1 MMKQSLPIDGLQEDL
16 VAACGRAR
24 RLVLR
29 APTGSGKS
37 TRIPQMLLDLNLVQG
52 QIVVLQPR
60 RIAARLLA
68 ARIAQERG
76 VRLGGEVGYQIRFER
91 VESAQTRIK
100 FVTEALLLR
109 QMATDPGLKGVGA
122 VVFDEF
128 HERNLHSDVALA
140 LARRLQETHRPDLL
154 IMAMSATLDTEGV
167 AKWLGSAETL
177 AADGRAYPVQIEYT
191 HLPRHSNRPIWD
203 AAAEQVR
210 RVLSEE
216 AEGDVLVFMPGSY
229 EIARTIGAVRNL
241 PESGGVD
248 ILPLYGE
255 LPPEEQDRAVRPGPG
270 RKVIVAT
277 NVAETSLT
285 IPGVRAVVDA
295 GLARIARFDPHR
307 GIDTLLVE
315 PVSQASAEQRAGRA
329 GRTGPGRCIRLWSQ
343 TDHAARPLREVPE
356 IRRVDLS
363 ETILLLLASGWG
375 EAASFPWYEKPEEKA
390 LQRALTQLADL
401 GAVDVQ
407 GKLTHLGRRMSAFP
421 AHPRYARMLLA
432 AGELDC
438 VYEVC
443 RIAGLAQG
451 RDILFRKVDD
461 RTENARDSVEQ
472 EDGSD
477 FFPRLALLQRASE
490 MKFDADA
497 CDRFGVHGQA
507 ARQADQAARQFLRLA
522 EAQGLPVSDRVAD
535 PAAVRRCLLLGF
547 SDRLAVRLDAGTL
560 RCALVHGRAGELR
573 RESSIRNAKLL
584 VAAEVDEI
592 QARGGVTT
600 YLSLATAV
608 EEAWLQELF
617 PAEFSTVNQVRY
629 DAAQRRVVTRV
640 ERRFRDLILEAK
652 ERDDAPS
659 DAASR
664 LLAEEVAAG
673 RLELEKW
680 DVPVDAWIRRVNFLA
695 KHCPELGIPPF
706 DEVARRMV
714 IEEVCAGAVA
724 YRDIRDRPVFGV
736 VRGWLTH
743 EQAMALESYCPEK
756 IVLPRKKHPARIE
769 YTEDGLAEVEATVQE
784 LYDFPGSKLRVC
796 LGKVPLVVCIQSPA
810 RRTQQ
815 RTTDLDAF
823 WKGSYEGV
831 KKELRGRYPR
841 HEWR

>member
-1 MMKQSLPIDGLQEDL
+1 MKQPLPIDALQDGL
-16 VAACGRAR
+16 VAACGRVR

-37 TRIPQMLLDLNLVQG
+37 TRIPQMLLDLNLVEG

-109 QMATDPGLKGVGA
+109 QMASDPELKGVGA

-154 IMAMSATLDTEGV
+154 IMAMSATLDTEAV

-191 HLPRHSNRPIWD
+191 HLPRNSTRPIWD

-210 RVLSEE
+210 RVLQEE
-216 AEGDVLVFMPGSY
+216 AEGDILVFMPGSY
-229 EIARTIGAVRNL
+229 EIMRTIGAVRNL

-255 LPPEEQDRAVRPGPG
+255 LPPEEQDRAVKPSPG

-343 TDHAARPLREVPE
+343 TDHEARPLREVPE
-356 IRRVDLS
+356 IKRVDLS
-363 ETILLLLASGWG
+363 ETILLLLSSGWG
-375 EAASFPWYEKPEEKA
+375 EAATFPWYEKPDDKA
-390 LQRALTQLADL
+390 LQRALTVLADL
-401 GAVDVQ
+401 GAVDAQ
-407 GKLTHLGRRMSAFP
+407 GKLTNLGRRMSVFP

-432 AGELDC
+432 AGDLDC

-477 FFPRLALLQRASE
+477 FFPRLALLQRAVE

-522 EAQGLPVSDRVAD
+522 EGQGLPVSDRVAD

-560 RCALVHGRAGELR
+560 RCALVHGRTGELR

-629 DAAQRRVVTRV
+629 DASQRRVVTRV
-640 ERRFRDLILEAK
+640 ERRFRDLVLEAK

-680 DVPVDAWIRRVNFLA
+680 DAPVDAWIRRVNFLA

-706 DEVARRMV
+706 DEAARRMV

-769 YTEDGLAEVEATVQE
+769 YTEDGQAEVEATVQE

-796 LGKVPLVVCIQSPA
+796 LGKVPMVVCIQSPA

-831 KKELRGRYPR
+831 KKELRGRYPK

>member
-1 MMKQSLPIDGLQEDL
+1 MKQPLPIDALQDGL
-16 VAACGRAR
+16 VAACGRVR

-76 VRLGGEVGYQIRFER
+76 VKLGGEVGYQIRFER

-109 QMATDPGLKGVGA
+109 QMASDPELKGVGA

-191 HLPRHSNRPIWD
+191 HQPRNSTRPIWD

-210 RVLSEE
+210 RVLREE
-216 AEGDVLVFMPGSY
+216 SEGDILVFMPGSY
-229 EIARTIGAVRNL
+229 EIMRTIGAVRNL

-255 LPPEEQDRAVRPGPG
+255 LPPEEQDRAVKPSPG

-343 TDHAARPLREVPE
+343 TDHEARPLREVPE
-356 IRRVDLS
+356 IKRVDLS
-363 ETILLLLASGWG
+363 ETILLLLSSGWG
-375 EAASFPWYEKPEEKA
+375 EAASFPWYEKPDDKA
-390 LQRALTQLADL
+390 LLRALTVLADL
-401 GAVDVQ
+401 GAVDAQ
-407 GKLTHLGRRMSAFP
+407 GKLTSLGRRMSVFP

-477 FFPRLALLQRASE
+477 FFPRLALLQRAVE

-522 EAQGLPVSDRVAD
+522 EGQGLPVSDRMAD

-560 RCALVHGRAGELR
+560 RCALVHGRTGELR

-600 YLSLATAV
+600 YLSLATAI

-629 DAAQRRVVTRV
+629 DASQRRVVTRV
-640 ERRFRDLILEAK
+640 ERRFRDLVLEAK

-680 DVPVDAWIRRVNFLA
+680 DTPVDAWIRRVNFLA

-706 DEVARRMV
+706 DEAARRMV

-756 IVLPRKKHPARIE
+756 IILPRKKHPARIE
-769 YTEDGLAEVEATVQE
+769 YTEDGQAEVEATVQE

-796 LGKVPLVVCIQSPA
+796 LGKVPMVVCIQSPA

-831 KKELRGRYPR
+831 KKELRGRYPK

>member
-1 MMKQSLPIDGLQEDL
+1 MKQSLPIDALQADL
-16 VAACGRAR
+16 VAACGRVR

-109 QMATDPGLKGVGA
+109 QMASDPELKGVGA

-177 AADGRAYPVQIEYT
+177 AADGRAYPVQVEYT
-191 HLPRHSNRPIWD
+191 HLPRNSTRPIWD

-216 AEGDVLVFMPGSY
+216 AEGDILVFMPGSY
-229 EIARTIGAVRNL
+229 EIMRTIGAVRNL
-241 PESGGVD
+241 PESGGID

-255 LPPEEQDRAVRPGPG
+255 LPPEEQDRAVKPSPG

-343 TDHAARPLREVPE
+343 TDHEARPLREVPE
-356 IRRVDLS
+356 IKRVDLS
-363 ETILLLLASGWG
+363 ETILLLLSSGWG
-375 EAASFPWYEKPEEKA
+375 EAATFPWYEKPDDKA
-390 LQRALTQLADL
+390 LQRALTVIADL
-401 GAVDVQ
+401 GAVDAQ
-407 GKLTHLGRRMSAFP
+407 GKLTNLGRRMSVFP

-432 AGELDC
+432 AGDLDC

-477 FFPRLALLQRASE
+477 FFPRLALLQRAVE

-522 EAQGLPVSDRVAD
+522 EGQGLPVSDRIAD

-560 RCALVHGRAGELR
+560 RCALVHGRTGELR

-600 YLSLATAV
+600 YLSLATAI

-629 DAAQRRVVTRV
+629 DGSQRRVVTRV
-640 ERRFRDLILEAK
+640 ERRFRDLVLEAK

-680 DVPVDAWIRRVNFLA
+680 DAPVDAWIRRVNFLS

-706 DEVARRMV
+706 DEAARRMV

-769 YTEDGLAEVEATVQE
+769 YTEDGQAEVEATVQE

-796 LGKVPLVVCIQSPA
+796 LGKVPMVVCIQSPA

-831 KKELRGRYPR
+831 KKELRGRYPK

>member
-1 MMKQSLPIDGLQEDL
+1 MKHPLPIDALQDGL
-16 VAACGRAR
+16 VAACGRVR

-76 VRLGGEVGYQIRFER
+76 VKLGGEVGYQIRFER

-109 QMATDPGLKGVGA
+109 QMASDPELKGVGA

-167 AKWLGSAETL
+167 AKWLGAAETL
-177 AADGRAYPVQIEYT
+177 AADGRAYPVQVEYT
-191 HLPRHSNRPIWD
+191 HLPRNSTRPIWD

-210 RVLSEE
+210 RVLREE
-216 AEGDVLVFMPGSY
+216 SEGDVLVFMPGSY
-229 EIARTIGAVRNL
+229 EIMRTIGAVRNL

-255 LPPEEQDRAVRPGPG
+255 LPPEEQDRAVKPSPG

-343 TDHAARPLREVPE
+343 TDHEARPLREVPE
-356 IRRVDLS
+356 IKRVDLS
-363 ETILLLLASGWG
+363 ETILLLLSSGWG
-375 EAASFPWYEKPEEKA
+375 EAASFPWYEKPDDKA
-390 LQRALTQLADL
+390 LLRALTVLADL
-401 GAVDVQ
+401 GAVDAQ
-407 GKLTHLGRRMSAFP
+407 GKLTPLGRRMSVFP

-432 AGELDC
+432 AGDLDC

-477 FFPRLALLQRASE
+477 FFPRLALLQRAVE

-522 EAQGLPVSDRVAD
+522 EGQGLPVSDRVAD
-535 PAAVRRCLLLGF
+535 PAAIRRCLLLGF

-560 RCALVHGRAGELR
+560 RCALVHGRTGELR

-608 EEAWLQELF
+608 EESWLQELF

-629 DAAQRRVVTRV
+629 DASQRRVVTRV
-640 ERRFRDLILEAK
+640 ERRFRDLVLEAK

-680 DVPVDAWIRRVNFLA
+680 DAPVDAWIRRVNFLSR
-695 KHCPELGIPPF
+695 HCPELGIPPF
-706 DEVARRMV
+706 DDAARRMV

-724 YRDIRDRPVFGV
+724 YRDIRERPVFGV

-769 YTEDGLAEVEATVQE
+769 YTEDGQAEIEATVQE

-796 LGKVPLVVCIQSPA
+796 LGKVPMVVCIQSPA

-831 KKELRGRYPR
+831 KKELRGRYPK

>member
-1 MMKQSLPIDGLQEDL
+1 MKQPLPIDALQADL
-16 VAACGRAR
+16 VAACGRVR

-68 ARIAQERG
+68 ARIAQERN

-109 QMATDPGLKGVGA
+109 QMASDPELKGIGA

-154 IMAMSATLDTEGV
+154 IMAMSATLDTESV

-191 HLPRHSNRPIWD
+191 HLPRNSTRLIWD

-210 RVLSEE
+210 RVLQEE
-216 AEGDVLVFMPGSY
+216 DEGDILVFMPGSY
-229 EIARTIGAVRNL
+229 EIMRTIGAVRNL

-255 LPPEEQDRAVRPGPG
+255 LPPEEQDRAVKPSPG

-343 TDHAARPLREVPE
+343 TDHEARPLREVPE
-356 IRRVDLS
+356 IKRVDLS
-363 ETILLLLASGWG
+363 ETILLLLTSGWG
-375 EAASFPWYEKPEEKA
+375 EAATFPWYEKPDDKA
-390 LQRALTQLADL
+390 LQRALTVLADL
-401 GAVDVQ
+401 GAVDAH
-407 GKLTHLGRRMSAFP
+407 GKLTNLGRRMSVFP

-432 AGELDC
+432 AGDLDC

-477 FFPRLALLQRASE
+477 FFPRLALLQRAVE

-522 EAQGLPVSDRVAD
+522 EGQGLPVSDRIAD

-560 RCALVHGRAGELR
+560 RCALVHGRTGELR

-600 YLSLATAV
+600 YLSLATAI

-629 DAAQRRVVTRV
+629 DGSQRRVVTRV
-640 ERRFRDLILEAK
+640 ERRFRDLVLEAK

-680 DVPVDAWIRRVNFLA
+680 DAPVDAWIRRVNFLA

-706 DEVARRMV
+706 DDAARRMV

-769 YTEDGLAEVEATVQE
+769 YTEDGQAEVEATVQE
-784 LYDFPGSKLRVC
+784 LYDFPGTKLRVC
-796 LGKVPLVVCIQSPA
+796 LGKVPMVVCIQSPA

-831 KKELRGRYPR
+831 KKELRGRYPK

>member
-1 MMKQSLPIDGLQEDL
+1 MKQPLPIDGLQADL
-16 VAACGRAR
+16 VAACGRVR

-109 QMATDPGLKGVGA
+109 QMASDPELKGVGA

-191 HLPRHSNRPIWD
+191 HLPRNSTRPIWD

-210 RVLSEE
+210 RVLQEE
-216 AEGDVLVFMPGSY
+216 DEGDILVFMPGSY
-229 EIARTIGAVRNL
+229 EIMRTIGAVRNL

-255 LPPEEQDRAVRPGPG
+255 LPPEEQDRAVKPSPG

-343 TDHAARPLREVPE
+343 TDHEARPLREVPE
-356 IRRVDLS
+356 IKRVDLS
-363 ETILLLLASGWG
+363 ETILLLLTSGWG
-375 EAASFPWYEKPEEKA
+375 EAATFPWYEKPEDKA
-390 LQRALTQLADL
+390 LQRALTVLADL
-401 GAVDVQ
+401 GAVDAQ
-407 GKLTHLGRRMSAFP
+407 GKLTSLGRRMSVFP

-477 FFPRLALLQRASE
+477 FFPRLALLQRAVE

-522 EAQGLPVSDRVAD
+522 GGQGLPVSDRVAD
-535 PAAVRRCLLLGF
+535 PAAIRRCLLLGF

-560 RCALVHGRAGELR
+560 RCALVHGRTGELR

-600 YLSLATAV
+600 YLSLATAI

-617 PAEFSTVNQVRY
+617 PSEFSTVNHVRY
-629 DAAQRRVVTRV
+629 DATQRRVVTRV
-640 ERRFRDLILEAK
+640 ERRFRDLVLEAK

-664 LLAEEVAAG
+664 ILAEEVAAG

-680 DVPVDAWIRRVNFLA
+680 DAPVDAWIRRVNFLS
-695 KHCPELGIPPF
+695 KHCPELGIPVF
-706 DEVARRMV
+706 DDAARRMV
-714 IEEVCAGAVA
+714 IEEVCTGAVA

-756 IVLPRKKHPARIE
+756 IILPRKKHPARIE
-769 YTEDGLAEVEATVQE
+769 YTEDGQAEVEATVQE
-784 LYDFPGSKLRVC
+784 LYDFPGTKLRVC
-796 LGKVPLVVCIQSPA
+796 LGKVPMVVCIQSPA

-831 KKELRGRYPR
+831 KKELRGRYPK

>member
-1 MMKQSLPIDGLQEDL
+1 MKQPLPIDGLQADL
-16 VAACGRAR
+16 VAACGRVR

-109 QMATDPGLKGVGA
+109 QMASDPELKGVGA

-191 HLPRHSNRPIWD
+191 HLPRNSTRPIWD

-216 AEGDVLVFMPGSY
+216 AEGDILVFMPGSY
-229 EIARTIGAVRNL
+229 EIMRTIGAVRNL

-255 LPPEEQDRAVRPGPG
+255 LPPEEQDRAVKPSPG

-343 TDHAARPLREVPE
+343 TDHEARPLREVPE
-356 IRRVDLS
+356 IKRVDLS
-363 ETILLLLASGWG
+363 ETILLLLSSGWG
-375 EAASFPWYEKPEEKA
+375 EAATFPWYEKPDDKA
-390 LQRALTQLADL
+390 LQRALTVLADL
-401 GAVDVQ
+401 GAVDAQ
-407 GKLTHLGRRMSAFP
+407 GKLTNLGRRMSVFP

-432 AGELDC
+432 AGDLDC

-477 FFPRLALLQRASE
+477 FFPRLALLQRAVE

-522 EAQGLPVSDRVAD
+522 EGQGLPVSDRIAD

-560 RCALVHGRAGELR
+560 RCALVHGRTGELR

-600 YLSLATAV
+600 YLSLATAI

-617 PAEFSTVNQVRY
+617 PSEFSTVNQVRY
-629 DAAQRRVVTRV
+629 DGSQRRVVTRV
-640 ERRFRDLILEAK
+640 ERRFRDLVLEAK

-680 DVPVDAWIRRVNFLA
+680 DAPVDAWIRRVNFLS

-706 DEVARRMV
+706 DEAARRMV

-756 IVLPRKKHPARIE
+756 IILPRKKHPARIE
-769 YTEDGLAEVEATVQE
+769 YTEDGQAEVEATVQE

-796 LGKVPLVVCIQSPA
+796 LGKVPMVVCIQSPA

-831 KKELRGRYPR
+831 KKELRGRYPK

>member
-1 MMKQSLPIDGLQEDL
+1 MKQPLPIDALQADL
-16 VAACGRAR
+16 VAACGRVR

-52 QIVVLQPR
+52 QIIVLQPR

-109 QMATDPGLKGVGA
+109 QMASDPELKGVGA

-177 AADGRAYPVQIEYT
+177 AADGRAYPVQVEYT
-191 HLPRHSNRPIWD
+191 HLPRNSTRPIWD

-216 AEGDVLVFMPGSY
+216 AEGDILVFMPGSY
-229 EIARTIGAVRNL
+229 EIMRTIGAVRNL

-255 LPPEEQDRAVRPGPG
+255 LPPEEQDRAVKPSPG

-343 TDHAARPLREVPE
+343 TDHEARPLREVPE
-356 IRRVDLS
+356 IKRVDLS
-363 ETILLLLASGWG
+363 ETILLLLSSGWG
-375 EAASFPWYEKPEEKA
+375 EAATFPWYEKPDDKA
-390 LQRALTQLADL
+390 LQRALTVLADL
-401 GAVDVQ
+401 GAVDAQ
-407 GKLTHLGRRMSAFP
+407 GKLTNLGRRMSVFP

-432 AGELDC
+432 AGDLDC

-477 FFPRLALLQRASE
+477 FFPRLALLRRAAE

-522 EAQGLPVSDRVAD
+522 EGQGLPVSDRIAD

-560 RCALVHGRAGELR
+560 RCALVHGRTGELR

-608 EEAWLQELF
+608 EESWLQELF

-629 DAAQRRVVTRV
+629 DGSQRRVVTRV
-640 ERRFRDLILEAK
+640 ERRFRDLVLEAK

-680 DVPVDAWIRRVNFLA
+680 DAPVDGWIRRVNFLS
-695 KHCPELGIPPF
+695 KHCPELGIPTF
-706 DEVARRMV
+706 DEAARRMV

-769 YTEDGLAEVEATVQE
+769 YTEDGQAEVEATVQE

-796 LGKVPLVVCIQSPA
+796 LGNVPMVVCIQSPA

-831 KKELRGRYPR
+831 KKELRGRYPK

>member
-1 MMKQSLPIDGLQEDL
+1 MKQPLPIDTLQDGL
-16 VAACGRAR
+16 VAACGRVR

-68 ARIAQERG
+68 ARIAQERE

-109 QMATDPGLKGVGA
+109 QMASDPELKGVGA

-154 IMAMSATLDTEGV
+154 IMAMSATLDTDAV

-191 HLPRHSNRPIWD
+191 HMPRNSTRPIWD
-203 AAAEQVR
+203 AAADQVR
-210 RVLSEE
+210 RVLQEE
-216 AEGDVLVFMPGSY
+216 SEGDILVFMPGSY
-229 EIARTIGAVRNL
+229 EIMRTIGAVRNL

-255 LPPEEQDRAVRPGPG
+255 LPPEEQDRAVKPSPG

-343 TDHAARPLREVPE
+343 TDHEARPLREVPE
-356 IRRVDLS
+356 IKRVDLS
-363 ETILLLLASGWG
+363 ETILLLLSSGWG
-375 EAASFPWYEKPEEKA
+375 DAASFPWYEKPDDKA
-390 LQRALTQLADL
+390 LQRALTVLADL
-401 GAVDVQ
+401 GAVDAQ
-407 GKLTHLGRRMSAFP
+407 GKLTPIGRRMSVFP

-438 VYEVC
+438 VFEVC

-477 FFPRLALLQRASE
+477 FFPRLALLQRAIE

-522 EAQGLPVSDRVAD
+522 EGQGLPVSDRIAD
-535 PAAVRRCLLLGF
+535 PAAIRRCLLLGF

-560 RCALVHGRAGELR
+560 RCALVHGRTGELR

-600 YLSLATAV
+600 YLSLATAI
-608 EEAWLQELF
+608 EEAWLLELF
-617 PAEFSTVNQVRY
+617 PSEFSTVNHVRY
-629 DAAQRRVVTRV
+629 DATQRRVVTRV
-640 ERRFRDLILEAK
+640 ERRFRDLVLEAK

-664 LLAEEVAAG
+664 ILAEEVAAG

-680 DVPVDAWIRRVNFLA
+680 DAPVDAWIRRVNFLS
-695 KHCPELGIPPF
+695 KHCPELGIPVF
-706 DEVARRMV
+706 DDAARRMV
-714 IEEVCAGAVA
+714 IEEVCTGAVA

-743 EQAMALESYCPEK
+743 EQAMALDSYCPEK
-756 IVLPRKKHPARIE
+756 IILPRKKHPARIE
-769 YTEDGLAEVEATVQE
+769 YTADGQAEVEATVQE

-796 LGKVPLVVCIQSPA
+796 LGKVPMVICIQSPA

>member
-1 MMKQSLPIDGLQEDL
+1 MKQALPIDDLKEGLT
-16 VAACGRAR
+16 AACGRVR

-37 TRIPQMLLDLNLVQG
+37 TRIPQMLLDLGLVEG
-52 QIVVLQPR
+52 QIIVLQPR

-68 ARIAQERG
+68 ARIAQERN

-109 QMATDPGLKGVGA
+109 QMASDPELKGVGA
-122 VVFDEF
+122 VIFDEF

-140 LARRLQETHRPDLL
+140 LARRLQETRRPDLL

-177 AADGRAYPVQIEYT
+177 AADGRAYPVEIEYT
-191 HLPRHSNRPIWD
+191 HLPRNSARPIWD

-210 RVLSEE
+210 RLLQEE
-216 AEGDVLVFMPGSY
+216 AEGDILVFMPGSY
-229 EIARTIGAVRNL
+229 EIMRTIGAVRNL
-241 PESGGVD
+241 PESGGVE

-255 LPPEEQDRAVRPGPG
+255 LPPEEQDRAVKPGPN

-295 GLARIARFDPHR
+295 GLARIARFDAHR

-315 PVSQASAEQRAGRA
+315 PISQASAEQRAGRA
-329 GRTGPGRCIRLWSQ
+329 GRTGPGRCVRLWSQ
-343 TDHAARPLREVPE
+343 TDQEARPLREVPE

-363 ETILLLLASGWG
+363 ETILLLLSSGWG
-375 EAASFPWYEKPEEKA
+375 DAATFPWYEKPEDKA
-390 LQRALTQLADL
+390 LQRALAVLADL
-401 GAVDVQ
+401 GAVDTH
-407 GKLTHLGRRMSAFP
+407 GKLTPIGRRMAVFP

-432 AGELDC
+432 AGDFDC
-438 VYEVC
+438 VFEVC

-477 FFPRLALLQRASE
+477 FFPRLALLQRAID

-522 EAQGLPVSDRVAD
+522 EGQGLPVSDRVAD
-535 PAAVRRCLLLGF
+535 PASVRRCILLGF

-560 RCALVHGRAGELR
+560 RCALVHGRSGELR
-573 RESSIRNAKLL
+573 RESAIRNAKLL

-608 EEAWLQELF
+608 EESWLQELF
-617 PAEFSTVNQVRY
+617 PDDFTSVNQVRY
-629 DAAQRRVVTRV
+629 DATQRRVVTRT
-640 ERRFRDLILEAK
+640 ERRFRDLVLEAK

-664 LLAEEVAAG
+664 ILAAEVAAG

-680 DVPVDAWIRRVNFLA
+680 DPSVDAWIRRVNFLS
-695 KHCPELGIPPF
+695 KHCPELGIPAF
-706 DEVARRMV
+706 DEDARRMV

-743 EQAMALESYCPEK
+743 EQAMALDSYCPER
-756 IVLPRKKHPARIE
+756 IILPRKKHPAKIE
-769 YTEDGLAEVEATVQE
+769 YTEDATAEIEATVQE

-796 LGKVPLVVCIQSPA
+796 LGKIPMIICIQSPA

-815 RTTDLDAF
+815 RTSDLDAF

-831 KKELRGRYPR
+831 KKELKGRYPR

>member
-1 MMKQSLPIDGLQEDL
+1 MRPPLPIDALQAEL
-16 VAACGRAR
+16 VAACGRVR

-37 TRIPQMLLDLNLVQG
+37 TRIPQMLLDLGLVQG
-52 QIVVLQPR
+52 QIIVLQPR

-68 ARIAQERG
+68 ARIAQERA

-91 VESAQTRIK
+91 VESAETRIK

-109 QMATDPGLKGVGA
+109 QMASDPSLKGVGA
-122 VVFDEF
+122 VIFDEF

-154 IMAMSATLDTEGV
+154 MMAMSATLDTETV

-177 AADGRAYPVQIEYT
+177 ASDGRAYPVHIEYT
-191 HLPRHSNRPIWD
+191 HQPRNASRPVWE
-203 AAAEQVR
+203 AAAEQVQR
-210 RVLSEE
+210 ILREE
-216 AEGDVLVFMPGSY
+216 TTGDVLVFMPGSY
-229 EIARTIGAVRNL
+229 EIIRTIGAVRHL
-241 PESGGVD
+241 PESGGVEV
-248 ILPLYGE
+248 LPLYGE
-255 LPPEEQDRAVRPGPG
+255 LPADEQDRAVRPGPG

-285 IPGVRAVVDA
+285 IPGVCAVVDA

-315 PVSQASAEQRAGRA
+315 PISRAAAEQRAGRA

-343 TDHAARPLREVPE
+343 TDHEARPAREVPE
-356 IRRVDLS
+356 IKRVDLS
-363 ETILLLLASGWG
+363 ETILLLLSSGWG
-375 EAASFPWYEKPEEKA
+375 DAATFPWYEAPAVAA
-390 LQRALTQLADL
+390 LERARAVLRDL
-401 GAVDVQ
+401 GAVDAS
-407 GKLTHLGRRMSAFP
+407 GRLTALGRRMSVFP

-432 AGELDC
+432 AGEFDC
-438 VYEVC
+438 VREVC
-443 RIAGLAQG
+443 QIAGLAQG

-477 FFPRLALLQRASE
+477 FFPRLALLRRAVE

-497 CDRFGVHGQA
+497 CDRLGVHGQS

-522 EAQGLPVSDRVAD
+522 QGQGLPVSDRVAD

-560 RCALVHGRAGELR
+560 RCAVVHGRTGELR
-573 RESSIRNAKLL
+573 RESSIRHARLL
-584 VAAEVDEI
+584 VAAEIDEI

-608 EEAWLQELF
+608 EEGWLRELF
-617 PAEFSTVNQVRY
+617 PGDFSTVSQVRY
-629 DAAQRRVVTRV
+629 DAAQRRVVTRS
-640 ERRFRDLILEAK
+640 ERRFRDLVLEST

-659 DAASR
+659 DEGSR
-664 LLAEEVAAG
+664 LLAAEVVAG

-680 DVPVDAWIRRVNFLA
+680 DAAVAAWIRRVNFLSR
-695 KHCPELGIPPF
+695 HCPELGIPVF
-706 DEVARRMV
+706 DEAARRMV
-714 IEEVCAGAVA
+714 IEEICLGAVA
-724 YRDIRDRPVFGV
+724 YRDIRERPVLGA
-736 VRGWLTH
+736 VRGWLTQ
-743 EQAMALESYCPEK
+743 EQGMALENYCPEK
-756 IVLPRKKHPARIE
+756 LGLPRKKHPARIE
-769 YTEDGLAEVEATVQE
+769 YTDDGQAEIEATVQE
-784 LYDFPGSKLRVC
+784 LYDFPGTKLRVC

>member
-1 MMKQSLPIDGLQEDL
+1 MKQPLPIDALQADL
-16 VAACGRAR
+16 VAACGRVR

-68 ARIAQERG
+68 ARIAQERN

-109 QMATDPGLKGVGA
+109 QMASDPELKGVGA

-167 AKWLGSAETL
+167 AKWLGCAETL
-177 AADGRAYPVQIEYT
+177 AADGRAYPVQVEYT
-191 HLPRHSNRPIWD
+191 HLPRNSTRPIWD

-210 RVLSEE
+210 RVLREE
-216 AEGDVLVFMPGSY
+216 TEGDILVFMPGSY
-229 EIARTIGAVRNL
+229 EIMRTIGAVRNL

-255 LPPEEQDRAVRPGPG
+255 LPPEEQDRAVKPGPG

-343 TDHAARPLREVPE
+343 TDHEARPLREVPE
-356 IRRVDLS
+356 IKRVDLS
-363 ETILLLLASGWG
+363 ETILLLLSSGWG
-375 EAASFPWYEKPEEKA
+375 EAATFPWYEKPDDKA
-390 LQRALTQLADL
+390 LQRALTVLADL
-401 GAVDVQ
+401 GAVDAQ
-407 GKLTHLGRRMSAFP
+407 GKLTDLGRRMSVFP

-432 AGELDC
+432 AGDLDC

-477 FFPRLALLQRASE
+477 FFPRLALLQRAVE

-522 EAQGLPVSDRVAD
+522 EGQGLPVSDRVAD
-535 PAAVRRCLLLGF
+535 PADVRRCLLLGF

-560 RCALVHGRAGELR
+560 RCALVHGRTGELR

-600 YLSLATAV
+600 YLSLATAI

-629 DAAQRRVVTRV
+629 DASQRRVVTRV
-640 ERRFRDLILEAK
+640 ERRFRDLVLEAK

-680 DVPVDAWIRRVNFLA
+680 DAPVDAWIRRVNFLS

-706 DEVARRMV
+706 DEAARRMV

-724 YRDIRDRPVFGV
+724 YRDIRERPVFGV

-769 YTEDGLAEVEATVQE
+769 YTEDGQAEIEATVQE

-796 LGKVPLVVCIQSPA
+796 LGKVPMVVCIQSPA

-831 KKELRGRYPR
+831 KKELRGRYPK

>member
-1 MMKQSLPIDGLQEDL
+1 MKQPLPIDGLQADL
-16 VAACGRAR
+16 VAACGRVR

-109 QMATDPGLKGVGA
+109 QMASDPELKGVGA

-191 HLPRHSNRPIWD
+191 HLPRNSTRPIWD

-216 AEGDVLVFMPGSY
+216 AEGDILVFMPGSY
-229 EIARTIGAVRNL
+229 EIMRTIGAVRNL

-255 LPPEEQDRAVRPGPG
+255 LPPEEQDRAVKPSPG

-343 TDHAARPLREVPE
+343 TDHEARPLREVPE
-356 IRRVDLS
+356 IKRVDLS
-363 ETILLLLASGWG
+363 ETILLLLSSGWG
-375 EAASFPWYEKPEEKA
+375 EAATFPWYEKPDDKA
-390 LQRALTQLADL
+390 LQRALTVLADL
-401 GAVDVQ
+401 GAVDAQ
-407 GKLTHLGRRMSAFP
+407 GKLTNLGRRMSVFP

-432 AGELDC
+432 AGDLDC

-477 FFPRLALLQRASE
+477 FFPRLALLQRAVE

-522 EAQGLPVSDRVAD
+522 EGQGLPVSDRIAD
-535 PAAVRRCLLLGF
+535 PTAVRRCLLLGF

-560 RCALVHGRAGELR
+560 RCALVHGRTGELR

-600 YLSLATAV
+600 YLSLATAI

-617 PAEFSTVNQVRY
+617 PSEFSTVNQVRY
-629 DAAQRRVVTRV
+629 DGSQRRVVTRV
-640 ERRFRDLILEAK
+640 ERRFRDLVLEAK

-680 DVPVDAWIRRVNFLA
+680 DAPVDAWIRRVNFLS

-706 DEVARRMV
+706 DEAARRMV

-756 IVLPRKKHPARIE
+756 IILPRKKHPARIE
-769 YTEDGLAEVEATVQE
+769 YTEDGQAEVEATVQE

-796 LGKVPLVVCIQSPA
+796 LGKVPMVVCIQSPA

-831 KKELRGRYPR
+831 KKELRGRYPK

>member
-1 MMKQSLPIDGLQEDL
+1 MKQPLPIDALQDGL
-16 VAACGRAR
+16 VAACGRVR

-37 TRIPQMLLDLNLVQG
+37 TRIPQMLLDLNLVEG

-109 QMATDPGLKGVGA
+109 QMASDPELKGVGA

-154 IMAMSATLDTEGV
+154 IMAMSATLDTEAV

-191 HLPRHSNRPIWD
+191 HLPRNSTRPIWD

-210 RVLSEE
+210 RVLQEE
-216 AEGDVLVFMPGSY
+216 AEGDILVFMPGSY
-229 EIARTIGAVRNL
+229 EIMRTIGAVRNL

-255 LPPEEQDRAVRPGPG
+255 LPPEEQDRAVKPSPG

-343 TDHAARPLREVPE
+343 TDHEARPLREVPE
-356 IRRVDLS
+356 IKRVDLS
-363 ETILLLLASGWG
+363 ETILLLLSSGWG
-375 EAASFPWYEKPEEKA
+375 EAAIFPWYEKPDDKA
-390 LQRALTQLADL
+390 LQRALTVLADL
-401 GAVDVQ
+401 GAVDAQ
-407 GKLTHLGRRMSAFP
+407 GKLTNLGRRMSVFP

-432 AGELDC
+432 AGDLDC

-472 EDGSD
+472 EGGSD
-477 FFPRLALLQRASE
+477 FFPRLALLQRAVE

-522 EAQGLPVSDRVAD
+522 EGQGLPVSDRVAD

-560 RCALVHGRAGELR
+560 RCALVHGRTGELR

-629 DAAQRRVVTRV
+629 DASQRRVVTRV
-640 ERRFRDLILEAK
+640 ERRFRDLVLEAK

-680 DVPVDAWIRRVNFLA
+680 DAPVDAWIRRVNFLA

-706 DEVARRMV
+706 DEAARRMV

-769 YTEDGLAEVEATVQE
+769 YTEDGQAEVEATVQE

-796 LGKVPLVVCIQSPA
+796 LGKVPMVVCIQSPA

-831 KKELRGRYPR
+831 KKELRGRYPK

>member
-1 MMKQSLPIDGLQEDL
+1 MKQPLPIDALQADL
-16 VAACGRAR
+16 VAACGRVR

-68 ARIAQERG
+68 ARIAQERD

-109 QMATDPGLKGVGA
+109 QMASDPELKGVGA

-177 AADGRAYPVQIEYT
+177 AADGRAYPVQVEYT
-191 HLPRHSNRPIWD
+191 HLPRNSTRPIWD

-210 RVLSEE
+210 RVLREE
-216 AEGDVLVFMPGSY
+216 SEGDVLVFMPGSY
-229 EIARTIGAVRNL
+229 EIMRTIGAVRNL

-255 LPPEEQDRAVRPGPG
+255 LPPEEQDRAVKPSPG

-343 TDHAARPLREVPE
+343 TDHVARPLREVPE
-356 IRRVDLS
+356 IKRVDLS
-363 ETILLLLASGWG
+363 ETILLLLSSGWG
-375 EAASFPWYEKPEEKA
+375 EAANFPWYEKPDDKA
-390 LQRALTQLADL
+390 LQRALTVLADL
-401 GAVDVQ
+401 GAVDAQ
-407 GKLTHLGRRMSAFP
+407 GKLTNLGRRMSVFP

-432 AGELDC
+432 AGDLDC

-477 FFPRLALLQRASE
+477 FFPRLALLQRAVE

-522 EAQGLPVSDRVAD
+522 EGQGLPVSDRIAD

-560 RCALVHGRAGELR
+560 RCALVHGRTGELR

-600 YLSLATAV
+600 YLSLATAI

-629 DAAQRRVVTRV
+629 DGSQRRVVTRV
-640 ERRFRDLILEAK
+640 ERRFRDLVLEAK

-664 LLAEEVAAG
+664 LLAEEVATG

-680 DVPVDAWIRRVNFLA
+680 DAPVDAWIRRVNFLS

-706 DEVARRMV
+706 DEAARRMV

-756 IVLPRKKHPARIE
+756 IILPRKKHPARIE
-769 YTEDGLAEVEATVQE
+769 YTEDGQAEVEATVQE

-796 LGKVPLVVCIQSPA
+796 LGKVPMVVCIQSPA

-831 KKELRGRYPR
+831 KKELRGRYPK

>member
-1 MMKQSLPIDGLQEDL
+1 MKQPLPIDALQADL
-16 VAACGRAR
+16 VAACGRVR

-68 ARIAQERG
+68 ARIAQERN

-109 QMATDPGLKGVGA
+109 QMASDPELKGVGA

-177 AADGRAYPVQIEYT
+177 AADGRTYPVQIEYT
-191 HLPRHSNRPIWD
+191 HLPRNSTRPIWD

-216 AEGDVLVFMPGSY
+216 AEGDILVFMPGSY
-229 EIARTIGAVRNL
+229 EIMRTIGAVRNL

-255 LPPEEQDRAVRPGPG
+255 LPPEEQDRAVKPSPG

-343 TDHAARPLREVPE
+343 TDHEARPLREVPE
-356 IRRVDLS
+356 IKRVDLS
-363 ETILLLLASGWG
+363 ETILLLLTSGWG
-375 EAASFPWYEKPEEKA
+375 EAATFPWYEKPDDKA
-390 LQRALTQLADL
+390 LQRALTVLADL
-401 GAVDVQ
+401 GAVDAQ
-407 GKLTHLGRRMSAFP
+407 GKLTDLGRRMSVFP

-432 AGELDC
+432 AGDLDC

-477 FFPRLALLQRASE
+477 FFPRLALLQRAVE

-507 ARQADQAARQFLRLA
+507 ARQADQAARQFRRLA
-522 EAQGLPVSDRVAD
+522 EGQGLPVSDRIAD

-560 RCALVHGRAGELR
+560 RCALVHGRTGELR

-600 YLSLATAV
+600 YLSLATAI

-617 PAEFSTVNQVRY
+617 PSEFSTVNQVRY
-629 DAAQRRVVTRV
+629 DGSQRRVVTRV
-640 ERRFRDLILEAK
+640 ERRFRDLVLEAK

-664 LLAEEVAAG
+664 LLAEEVTAG

-680 DVPVDAWIRRVNFLA
+680 DAPVDAWIRRVNFLS

-706 DEVARRMV
+706 DEAARRMV

-756 IVLPRKKHPARIE
+756 IILPRKKHPARIE
-769 YTEDGLAEVEATVQE
+769 YTEDGQAEVEATVQE
-784 LYDFPGSKLRVC
+784 LYDFPGTKLRVC
-796 LGKVPLVVCIQSPA
+796 LGKVPMVVCIQSPA

-823 WKGSYEGV
+823 WKGSYELV
-831 KKELRGRYPR
+831 KKELRGRYPK

>member
-1 MMKQSLPIDGLQEDL
+1 MKQPLPIDTLQDGL
-16 VAACGRAR
+16 VAACGRVR

-68 ARIAQERG
+68 ARIAQERE

-109 QMATDPGLKGVGA
+109 QMASDPELKGVGA

-154 IMAMSATLDTEGV
+154 IMAMSATLDTDAV

-191 HLPRHSNRPIWD
+191 HMPRNSTRPIWD
-203 AAAEQVR
+203 AAADQVR
-210 RVLSEE
+210 RVLQEE
-216 AEGDVLVFMPGSY
+216 NEGDILVFMPGSY
-229 EIARTIGAVRNL
+229 EIMRTIGAVRNL

-255 LPPEEQDRAVRPGPG
+255 LPPEEQDRAVKPSPG

-343 TDHAARPLREVPE
+343 TDHEARPLREVPE
-356 IRRVDLS
+356 IKRVDLS
-363 ETILLLLASGWG
+363 ETILLLLSSGWG
-375 EAASFPWYEKPEEKA
+375 DAATFPWYEKPDDKA
-390 LQRALTQLADL
+390 LQRALTVLVDL
-401 GAVDVQ
+401 GAVDAQ
-407 GKLTHLGRRMSAFP
+407 GKLTPIGRRMSVFP

-438 VYEVC
+438 VFEVC

-477 FFPRLALLQRASE
+477 FFPRLALLQRAIE

-522 EAQGLPVSDRVAD
+522 EGQGLPVSDRIAD
-535 PAAVRRCLLLGF
+535 PAAIRRCLLLGF

-560 RCALVHGRAGELR
+560 RCALVHGRTGELR

-600 YLSLATAV
+600 YLSLATAI

-617 PAEFSTVNQVRY
+617 PSEFSTVNHVRY
-629 DAAQRRVVTRV
+629 DATQRRVVTRV
-640 ERRFRDLILEAK
+640 ERRFRDLVLEAK

-664 LLAEEVAAG
+664 ILAEEVAAG

-680 DVPVDAWIRRVNFLA
+680 DAPVDAWIRRVNFLS
-695 KHCPELGIPPF
+695 KHCPELGIPVF
-706 DEVARRMV
+706 DDAARRMV
-714 IEEVCAGAVA
+714 IEEVCTGAVA

-743 EQAMALESYCPEK
+743 EQAMALDSYCPEK
-756 IVLPRKKHPARIE
+756 IILPRKKHPARIE
-769 YTEDGLAEVEATVQE
+769 YTADGQAEVEATVQE

-796 LGKVPLVVCIQSPA
+796 LGKVPMVICIQSPA

>member
-1 MMKQSLPIDGLQEDL
+1 MKQPLPIDSLQDGL
-16 VAACGRAR
+16 VAACRRVR

-68 ARIAQERG
+68 ARIAQERE

-109 QMATDPGLKGVGA
+109 QMASDPELKGVGA

-154 IMAMSATLDTEGV
+154 IMAMSATLDTDAV

-191 HLPRHSNRPIWD
+191 HMPRNSTRPIWD
-203 AAAEQVR
+203 AAADQVR
-210 RVLSEE
+210 RVLQEE
-216 AEGDVLVFMPGSY
+216 SEGDILVFMPGSY
-229 EIARTIGAVRNL
+229 EIMRTIGAVRNL

-255 LPPEEQDRAVRPGPG
+255 LPPEEQDRAVKPSPG

-343 TDHAARPLREVPE
+343 TDHEARPLREVPE
-356 IRRVDLS
+356 IKRVDLS
-363 ETILLLLASGWG
+363 ETILLLLSSGWG
-375 EAASFPWYEKPEEKA
+375 DAASFPWYEKPDDKA
-390 LQRALTQLADL
+390 LQRALTVLADL
-401 GAVDVQ
+401 GAVDPQ
-407 GKLTHLGRRMSAFP
+407 GKLTPIGRRMSVFP

-477 FFPRLALLQRASE
+477 FFPRLALLQRAIE

-522 EAQGLPVSDRVAD
+522 EGQGLPVSDRIAD
-535 PAAVRRCLLLGF
+535 PAAIRRCLLLGF
-547 SDRLAVRLDAGTL
+547 SDRLAVRIDAGTL
-560 RCALVHGRAGELR
+560 RCALVHGRTGELR

-600 YLSLATAV
+600 YLSLATAI

-617 PAEFSTVNQVRY
+617 PSEFSTVNHVRY
-629 DAAQRRVVTRV
+629 DATQRRVVTRV
-640 ERRFRDLILEAK
+640 ERRFRDLVLEAK

-664 LLAEEVAAG
+664 ILAEEVAAG

-680 DVPVDAWIRRVNFLA
+680 DAPVDAWIRRVNFLA
-695 KHCPELGIPPF
+695 KHCPELGIPVF
-706 DEVARRMV
+706 DDAARRMV
-714 IEEVCAGAVA
+714 IEEVCTGAVA

-743 EQAMALESYCPEK
+743 EQAMALDSYCPEK

-769 YTEDGLAEVEATVQE
+769 YTADGQAEIEATVQE

-796 LGKVPLVVCIQSPA
+796 LGKVPMVICIQSPA

>member
-1 MMKQSLPIDGLQEDL
+1 MKQPLPIDALQDGL
-16 VAACGRAR
+16 VAACGRVR

-76 VRLGGEVGYQIRFER
+76 VKLGGEVGYQIRFER

-109 QMATDPGLKGVGA
+109 QMASDPELKGVGA

-177 AADGRAYPVQIEYT
+177 AADGRAYPVQVEYT
-191 HLPRHSNRPIWD
+191 HLPRNSTRPIWD

-210 RVLSEE
+210 RVLREE
-216 AEGDVLVFMPGSY
+216 SEGDVLVFMPGSY
-229 EIARTIGAVRNL
+229 EIMRTIGAVRNL

-255 LPPEEQDRAVRPGPG
+255 LPPEEQDRAVKPSPG

-343 TDHAARPLREVPE
+343 TDHEARPLREVPE
-356 IRRVDLS
+356 IKRVDLS
-363 ETILLLLASGWG
+363 ETILLLLSSGWG
-375 EAASFPWYEKPEEKA
+375 EAATFPWYEKPDDKA
-390 LQRALTQLADL
+390 LQRALTVLADL
-401 GAVDVQ
+401 GAVDAQ
-407 GKLTHLGRRMSAFP
+407 GKLTSLGRRMSVFP

-432 AGELDC
+432 AGDLDC

-477 FFPRLALLQRASE
+477 FFPRLALLQRAVE

-522 EAQGLPVSDRVAD
+522 EGQGLPVSDRVAD
-535 PAAVRRCLLLGF
+535 PAAIRRCLLLGF

-560 RCALVHGRAGELR
+560 RCALVHGRTGELR

-608 EEAWLQELF
+608 EESWLQELF

-629 DAAQRRVVTRV
+629 DASQRRVVTRV
-640 ERRFRDLILEAK
+640 ERRFRDLVLEAK

-680 DVPVDAWIRRVNFLA
+680 DAPVDAWIRRVNFLS

-706 DEVARRMV
+706 DDAARRMV

-724 YRDIRDRPVFGV
+724 YRDIRERPVFGV
-736 VRGWLTH
+736 VRGWLSH

-769 YTEDGLAEVEATVQE
+769 YTEDGQAEIEATVQE

-796 LGKVPLVVCIQSPA
+796 LGKVPMVVCIQSPA

-831 KKELRGRYPR
+831 KKELRGRYPK

>member
-1 MMKQSLPIDGLQEDL
+1 MKQPLPIDALQADL
-16 VAACGRAR
+16 VAACGRVR

-68 ARIAQERG
+68 ARIAQERN

-109 QMATDPGLKGVGA
+109 QMASDPELKGIGA

-177 AADGRAYPVQIEYT
+177 AADGRTYPVQIEYT
-191 HLPRHSNRPIWD
+191 HLPRNSTRPIWD

-216 AEGDVLVFMPGSY
+216 AEGDILVFMPGSY
-229 EIARTIGAVRNL
+229 EIMRTIGAVRNL
-241 PESGGVD
+241 PESGGVE

-255 LPPEEQDRAVRPGPG
+255 LPPEEQDRAVKPSPG

-343 TDHAARPLREVPE
+343 TDHEARPLREVPE
-356 IRRVDLS
+356 IKRVDLS
-363 ETILLLLASGWG
+363 ETILLLLTSGWG
-375 EAASFPWYEKPEEKA
+375 EAATFPWYEKPDDKA
-390 LQRALTQLADL
+390 LQRALTVLADL
-401 GAVDVQ
+401 GAVDAH
-407 GKLTHLGRRMSAFP
+407 GKLTNLGRRMSVFP

-432 AGELDC
+432 AGDLDC

-477 FFPRLALLQRASE
+477 FFPRLALLQRAVE

-522 EAQGLPVSDRVAD
+522 EGQGLPVSDRIAD

-560 RCALVHGRAGELR
+560 RCALVHGRTGELR

-600 YLSLATAV
+600 YLSLATAI

-629 DAAQRRVVTRV
+629 DGSQRRVVTRV
-640 ERRFRDLILEAK
+640 ERRFRDLVLEAK

-680 DVPVDAWIRRVNFLA
+680 DAPVDAWIRRVNFLS

-706 DEVARRMV
+706 DEAARRMV

-756 IVLPRKKHPARIE
+756 IILPRKKHPARIE
-769 YTEDGLAEVEATVQE
+769 YTEDGQAEVEATVQE
-784 LYDFPGSKLRVC
+784 LYDFPGTKLRVC
-796 LGKVPLVVCIQSPA
+796 LGKVPMVVCIQSPA

-831 KKELRGRYPR
+831 KKELRGRYPK

>member
-1 MMKQSLPIDGLQEDL
+1 MKQPLPIDTLQDGL
-16 VAACGRAR
+16 VAACGRVR
-24 RLVLR
+24 RIVLR

-68 ARIAQERG
+68 ARIAQERE

-91 VESAQTRIK
+91 VESVQTRIK

-109 QMATDPGLKGVGA
+109 QMASDPELKGVGA

-154 IMAMSATLDTEGV
+154 IIAMSATLDTEAV

-191 HLPRHSNRPIWD
+191 HMPRNSTRPIWD

-210 RVLSEE
+210 RVLQEE
-216 AEGDVLVFMPGSY
+216 DEGDILVFMPGSY
-229 EIARTIGAVRNL
+229 EIMRTIGAVRNL

-255 LPPEEQDRAVRPGPG
+255 LPPEEQDRAVKPSPG

-343 TDHAARPLREVPE
+343 TDHEARPLREVPE
-356 IRRVDLS
+356 IKRVDLS
-363 ETILLLLASGWG
+363 ETILLLLSSGWG
-375 EAASFPWYEKPEEKA
+375 DAATFPWYEKPDDKA
-390 LQRALTQLADL
+390 LQRALTVLADL
-401 GAVDVQ
+401 GAVDAH
-407 GKLTHLGRRMSAFP
+407 GKLTLIGRRMSVFP

-477 FFPRLALLQRASE
+477 FFPRLALLQQAIDL
-490 MKFDADA
+490 KFDADA

-522 EAQGLPVSDRVAD
+522 EGQGLPVSDRIAD
-535 PAAVRRCLLLGF
+535 PAAIRRCLLLGF

-560 RCALVHGRAGELR
+560 RCALVHGRTGELR

-600 YLSLATAV
+600 YLSLATAI
-608 EEAWLQELF
+608 EESWLQELF
-617 PAEFSTVNQVRY
+617 PSEFSTVNHVRY
-629 DAAQRRVVTRV
+629 DATQRRVVTRV
-640 ERRFRDLILEAK
+640 ERRFRDLVLEAK

-664 LLAEEVAAG
+664 ILAEEVAAG

-680 DVPVDAWIRRVNFLA
+680 DAPVDAWIRRVNFLA
-695 KHCPELGIPPF
+695 KHCPELGIPVF
-706 DEVARRMV
+706 DDAARRMV
-714 IEEVCAGAVA
+714 IEEVCTGAVA

-743 EQAMALESYCPEK
+743 EQAMALETYCPEK
-756 IVLPRKKHPARIE
+756 LILPRKKHPARIE
-769 YTEDGLAEVEATVQE
+769 YTADGQAEIEATVQE

-796 LGKVPLVVCIQSPA
+796 LGKVPMVICIQSPA

-831 KKELRGRYPR
+831 KKELRGRYPK

>member
-1 MMKQSLPIDGLQEDL
+1 MKQSLPIDALQADL
-16 VAACGRAR
+16 VAACGRVR

-109 QMATDPGLKGVGA
+109 QMASDPELKGVGA

-177 AADGRAYPVQIEYT
+177 AAYGRAYPVQVEYT
-191 HLPRHSNRPIWD
+191 HLPRNSTRPIWD

-216 AEGDVLVFMPGSY
+216 AEGDILVFMPGSY
-229 EIARTIGAVRNL
+229 EIMRTIGAVRNL
-241 PESGGVD
+241 PESGGID

-255 LPPEEQDRAVRPGPG
+255 LPPEEQDRAVKPSPG

-343 TDHAARPLREVPE
+343 TDHEARPLREVPE
-356 IRRVDLS
+356 IKRVDLS
-363 ETILLLLASGWG
+363 ETILLLLSSGWG
-375 EAASFPWYEKPEEKA
+375 EAATFPWYEKPDDKA
-390 LQRALTQLADL
+390 LQRALTVLADL
-401 GAVDVQ
+401 GAVDAQ
-407 GKLTHLGRRMSAFP
+407 GKLTNLGRRMSVFP

-432 AGELDC
+432 AGYLDC

-477 FFPRLALLQRASE
+477 FFPRLALLQRAVE

-522 EAQGLPVSDRVAD
+522 EGQGLPVSDRIAD

-560 RCALVHGRAGELR
+560 RCALVHGRTGELR

-600 YLSLATAV
+600 YLSLATAI

-629 DAAQRRVVTRV
+629 DGSQRRVVTRV
-640 ERRFRDLILEAK
+640 ERRFRDLVLEAK
-652 ERDDAPS
+652 EREDAPS

-664 LLAEEVAAG
+664 LLAE
-673 RLELEKW
+673 
-680 DVPVDAWIRRVNFLA
+680 
-695 KHCPELGIPPF
+695 
-706 DEVARRMV
+706 
-714 IEEVCAGAVA
+714 
-724 YRDIRDRPVFGV
+724 
-736 VRGWLTH
+736 
-743 EQAMALESYCPEK
+743 
-756 IVLPRKKHPARIE
+756 
-769 YTEDGLAEVEATVQE
+769 
-784 LYDFPGSKLRVC
+784 
-796 LGKVPLVVCIQSPA
+796 
-810 RRTQQ
+810 
-815 RTTDLDAF
+815 
-823 WKGSYEGV
+823 
-831 KKELRGRYPR
+831 
-841 HEWR
+841 

>member
-1 MMKQSLPIDGLQEDL
+1 MKQPLPIDALQDGL
-16 VAACGRAR
+16 VAACGRVR

-68 ARIAQERG
+68 ARIALERG
-76 VRLGGEVGYQIRFER
+76 VKLGGEVGYQIRFER

-109 QMATDPGLKGVGA
+109 QMASDPELKGVGA

-177 AADGRAYPVQIEYT
+177 AADGRAYPVQVEYT
-191 HLPRHSNRPIWD
+191 HMPRNSTRPIWD

-210 RVLSEE
+210 RVLREE
-216 AEGDVLVFMPGSY
+216 TEGDVLVFMPGSY
-229 EIARTIGAVRNL
+229 EIMRTIGAVRNL

-255 LPPEEQDRAVRPGPG
+255 LPPEEQDRAVKPSPG

-343 TDHAARPLREVPE
+343 TDHEARPLREVPE

-363 ETILLLLASGWG
+363 ETILLLLSSGWG
-375 EAASFPWYEKPEEKA
+375 EAASFPWYEKPDDKA
-390 LQRALTQLADL
+390 LQRALTVLADL
-401 GAVDVQ
+401 GAVDAQ
-407 GKLTHLGRRMSAFP
+407 GKLTPLGRRMSVFP

-432 AGELDC
+432 AGDLDC

-477 FFPRLALLQRASE
+477 FFPRLALLQRAVE

-522 EAQGLPVSDRVAD
+522 EGQGLPVSDRVAD
-535 PAAVRRCLLLGF
+535 PAAIRRCLLLGF

-560 RCALVHGRAGELR
+560 RCALVHGRTGELR

-608 EEAWLQELF
+608 EESWLQELF
-617 PAEFSTVNQVRY
+617 PDEFSTVNQVRY
-629 DAAQRRVVTRV
+629 DASQRRVVTRV
-640 ERRFRDLILEAK
+640 ERRFRDLVLEAK

-680 DVPVDAWIRRVNFLA
+680 DAPVDAWIRRVNFLS

-706 DEVARRMV
+706 DEAARRMV

-724 YRDIRDRPVFGV
+724 YRDIRERPVFGV

-769 YTEDGLAEVEATVQE
+769 YTEDGQAEIEATVQE

-796 LGKVPLVVCIQSPA
+796 LGKVPMVVCIQSPA

-831 KKELRGRYPR
+831 KKELRGRYPK

>member
-1 MMKQSLPIDGLQEDL
+1 MKQPLPIDALQADL
-16 VAACGRAR
+16 VAACGRVR

-37 TRIPQMLLDLNLVQG
+37 TRIPQMLLDLDLVQG

-109 QMATDPGLKGVGA
+109 QMASDPELKGVGA

-177 AADGRAYPVQIEYT
+177 AADGRAYPVQVEYT
-191 HLPRHSNRPIWD
+191 HLPRNSTRPIWD

-229 EIARTIGAVRNL
+229 EIMRTIGAVRNL

-255 LPPEEQDRAVRPGPG
+255 LPPEEQDRAVKPSPG

-343 TDHAARPLREVPE
+343 TDHEARPLREVPE
-356 IRRVDLS
+356 IKRVDLS
-363 ETILLLLASGWG
+363 ETILLLLSSGWG
-375 EAASFPWYEKPEEKA
+375 EAATFPWYEKPDDKA
-390 LQRALTQLADL
+390 LQRALTVLADL
-401 GAVDVQ
+401 GAVDAQ
-407 GKLTHLGRRMSAFP
+407 GKLTNLGRRMSVFP

-432 AGELDC
+432 AGDLDC

-477 FFPRLALLQRASE
+477 FFPRLALLQRAVE

-522 EAQGLPVSDRVAD
+522 EGQGLPVSDRIAD

-560 RCALVHGRAGELR
+560 RCALVHGRTGELR

-629 DAAQRRVVTRV
+629 DASQRRVVTRV
-640 ERRFRDLILEAK
+640 ERRFRDLVLEAK

-680 DVPVDAWIRRVNFLA
+680 DAPVDAWIRRVNFLA

-706 DEVARRMV
+706 DEAARRMV

-756 IVLPRKKHPARIE
+756 IILPRKKHPARIE
-769 YTEDGLAEVEATVQE
+769 YTEDGQAEVEATVQE

-796 LGKVPLVVCIQSPA
+796 LGKVPMVVCIQSPA

-831 KKELRGRYPR
+831 KKELRGRYPK

>member
-1 MMKQSLPIDGLQEDL
+1 MKQPLPIDALQDGL
-16 VAACGRAR
+16 VAACGRVR

-91 VESAQTRIK
+91 VESDQTRIK

-109 QMATDPGLKGVGA
+109 QMASDPELKGVGA

-177 AADGRAYPVQIEYT
+177 AADGRAYPVQVEYT
-191 HLPRHSNRPIWD
+191 HLPRNSTRPIWD

-216 AEGDVLVFMPGSY
+216 AEGDILVFMPGSY
-229 EIARTIGAVRNL
+229 EIMRTIGAVRNL

-255 LPPEEQDRAVRPGPG
+255 LPPEEQDRAVKPSPG

-343 TDHAARPLREVPE
+343 TDHEARPLREVPE
-356 IRRVDLS
+356 IKRVDLS
-363 ETILLLLASGWG
+363 ETILLLLSSGWG
-375 EAASFPWYEKPEEKA
+375 EAATFPWYEKPDDKA
-390 LQRALTQLADL
+390 LQRALTVLADL
-401 GAVDVQ
+401 GAVDAQ
-407 GKLTHLGRRMSAFP
+407 GKLTNLGRRMSVFP

-432 AGELDC
+432 AGDLDC

-477 FFPRLALLQRASE
+477 FFPRLALLQRAVE

-522 EAQGLPVSDRVAD
+522 EGQGLPVSDRIAD

-560 RCALVHGRAGELR
+560 RCALVHGRTGELR

-600 YLSLATAV
+600 YLSLATAI
-608 EEAWLQELF
+608 EESWLQELF

-629 DAAQRRVVTRV
+629 DGSQRRVVTRV
-640 ERRFRDLILEAK
+640 ERRFRDLVLEAK

-680 DVPVDAWIRRVNFLA
+680 DAPVDAWIRRVNFLS

-706 DEVARRMV
+706 DEAARRMV

-756 IVLPRKKHPARIE
+756 IILPRKKHPARIE
-769 YTEDGLAEVEATVQE
+769 YTEDGQAEVEATVQE

-796 LGKVPLVVCIQSPA
+796 LGKVPMVVCIQSPA

-831 KKELRGRYPR
+831 KKELRGRYPK

>member
-1 MMKQSLPIDGLQEDL
+1 MKQPLPIDALQDGL
-16 VAACGRAR
+16 VAACGRVR

-76 VRLGGEVGYQIRFER
+76 VKLGGEVGYQIRFER

-109 QMATDPGLKGVGA
+109 QMASDPELKGVGA

-177 AADGRAYPVQIEYT
+177 AADGRAYPVQVEYT
-191 HLPRHSNRPIWD
+191 HLPRNSTRPIWD

-210 RVLSEE
+210 RVLREE
-216 AEGDVLVFMPGSY
+216 SEGDVLVFMPGSY
-229 EIARTIGAVRNL
+229 EIMRTIGAVRNL

-255 LPPEEQDRAVRPGPG
+255 LPPEEQDRAVKPSPG

-343 TDHAARPLREVPE
+343 TDHEARPLREVPE
-356 IRRVDLS
+356 IKRVDLS
-363 ETILLLLASGWG
+363 ETILLLLSSGWG
-375 EAASFPWYEKPEEKA
+375 EAASFPWYEKPDDKA
-390 LQRALTQLADL
+390 LLRALTVLADL
-401 GAVDVQ
+401 GAVDAQ
-407 GKLTHLGRRMSAFP
+407 GKLTPLGRRMSVFP

-432 AGELDC
+432 AGDLDC

-477 FFPRLALLQRASE
+477 FFPRLALLQRAVE

-522 EAQGLPVSDRVAD
+522 EGQGLPVSDRVAD
-535 PAAVRRCLLLGF
+535 PAAIRRCLLLGF

-560 RCALVHGRAGELR
+560 RCALVHGRTGELR

-608 EEAWLQELF
+608 EESWLQELF
-617 PAEFSTVNQVRY
+617 PSEFSTVNQVRY
-629 DAAQRRVVTRV
+629 DASQRRVVTRV
-640 ERRFRDLILEAK
+640 ERRFRDLVLEAK

-680 DVPVDAWIRRVNFLA
+680 DAPVDAWIRRVNFLS

-706 DEVARRMV
+706 DDAARRMV

-724 YRDIRDRPVFGV
+724 FRDIRERPVFGV
-736 VRGWLTH
+736 VRGWLSH
-743 EQAMALESYCPEK
+743 EQAMALESYCPER

-769 YTEDGLAEVEATVQE
+769 YTEDGQAEIEATVQE

-796 LGKVPLVVCIQSPA
+796 LGKVPMVVCIQSPA

-831 KKELRGRYPR
+831 KKELRGRYPK

>member
-1 MMKQSLPIDGLQEDL
+1 MKQPLPIDALQADL
-16 VAACGRAR
+16 VAACGRVR

-68 ARIAQERG
+68 ARIAQERN

-109 QMATDPGLKGVGA
+109 QMASDPELKGVGA

-177 AADGRAYPVQIEYT
+177 AADGRTYPVQIEYT
-191 HLPRHSNRPIWD
+191 HLPRNSTRPIWD

-216 AEGDVLVFMPGSY
+216 AEGDILVFMPGSY
-229 EIARTIGAVRNL
+229 EIMRTIGAVRNL
-241 PESGGVD
+241 PESGGVE

-255 LPPEEQDRAVRPGPG
+255 LPPEEQDRAVKPSPG

-343 TDHAARPLREVPE
+343 TDHEARPLREVPE
-356 IRRVDLS
+356 IKRVDLS
-363 ETILLLLASGWG
+363 ETILLLLSSGWG
-375 EAASFPWYEKPEEKA
+375 EAATFPWYEKPDDKA
-390 LQRALTQLADL
+390 LQRALTVLADL
-401 GAVDVQ
+401 GAVDAQ
-407 GKLTHLGRRMSAFP
+407 GKLTDLGRRMSVFP

-432 AGELDC
+432 AGDLDC

-477 FFPRLALLQRASE
+477 FFPRLALLQRAVE

-522 EAQGLPVSDRVAD
+522 EGQGLPVSDRVAD

-560 RCALVHGRAGELR
+560 RCALVHGRTGELR

-600 YLSLATAV
+600 YLSLATAI

-629 DAAQRRVVTRV
+629 DGSQRRVVTRV
-640 ERRFRDLILEAK
+640 ERRFRDLVLEAK

-680 DVPVDAWIRRVNFLA
+680 DATVDAWIRRVNFLS

-706 DEVARRMV
+706 DEAARRMV

-756 IVLPRKKHPARIE
+756 IILPRKKHPARIE
-769 YTEDGLAEVEATVQE
+769 YTEDGQAEVEATVQE

-796 LGKVPLVVCIQSPA
+796 LGKVPMVVCIQSPA

-831 KKELRGRYPR
+831 KKELRGRYPK

>member
-1 MMKQSLPIDGLQEDL
+1 MKQPLPIDALQADL
-16 VAACGRAR
+16 VAACGRVR

-37 TRIPQMLLDLNLVQG
+37 TRIPQMLLDLNLVHG

-109 QMATDPGLKGVGA
+109 QMASDPELKGVGA

-177 AADGRAYPVQIEYT
+177 AADGRAYPVQVEYT
-191 HLPRHSNRPIWD
+191 HLPRNSTRPIWD

-216 AEGDVLVFMPGSY
+216 AEGDILVFMPGSY
-229 EIARTIGAVRNL
+229 EIMRTIGAVRNL

-255 LPPEEQDRAVRPGPG
+255 LPPEEQDRAVKPSPG

-343 TDHAARPLREVPE
+343 TDHEARPLREVPE
-356 IRRVDLS
+356 IKRVDLS
-363 ETILLLLASGWG
+363 ETILLLLSSGWG
-375 EAASFPWYEKPEEKA
+375 EAATFPWYEKPDDKA
-390 LQRALTQLADL
+390 LQRALTVLADL

-407 GKLTHLGRRMSAFP
+407 GKLTNLGRRMSVFP

-432 AGELDC
+432 AGDLDC

-477 FFPRLALLQRASE
+477 FFPRLALLQRAVE

-522 EAQGLPVSDRVAD
+522 EGQGLPVSDRVAD

-560 RCALVHGRAGELR
+560 RCALVHGRTGELR

-600 YLSLATAV
+600 YLSLATAI
-608 EEAWLQELF
+608 EESWLQELF

-629 DAAQRRVVTRV
+629 DASQRRVVTRV
-640 ERRFRDLILEAK
+640 ERRFRDLVLEAK

-680 DVPVDAWIRRVNFLA
+680 DAPVDAWIRRVNFLS

-706 DEVARRMV
+706 DEAARRMV

-756 IVLPRKKHPARIE
+756 IILPRKKHPARIE
-769 YTEDGLAEVEATVQE
+769 YTEDGQAEVEATVQE

-796 LGKVPLVVCIQSPA
+796 LGKVPMVVCIQSPA

-831 KKELRGRYPR
+831 KKELRGRYPK

>member
-1 MMKQSLPIDGLQEDL
+1 MKQPLPIDALQDGL
-16 VAACGRAR
+16 VAACGRVR

-76 VRLGGEVGYQIRFER
+76 VKLGGEVGYQIRFER

-109 QMATDPGLKGVGA
+109 QMASDPELKGIGA

-167 AKWLGSAETL
+167 ANWLGSAETL
-177 AADGRAYPVQIEYT
+177 AADGRAYPVQVEYT
-191 HLPRHSNRPIWD
+191 HLPRNSTRPIWD

-210 RVLSEE
+210 RVLREE
-216 AEGDVLVFMPGSY
+216 SEGDVLVFMPGSY
-229 EIARTIGAVRNL
+229 EIMRTIGAVRNL

-255 LPPEEQDRAVRPGPG
+255 LPPEEQDRAVKPSPG

-343 TDHAARPLREVPE
+343 TDHEARPLREVPE
-356 IRRVDLS
+356 IKRVDLS
-363 ETILLLLASGWG
+363 ETILLLLSSGWG
-375 EAASFPWYEKPEEKA
+375 EAASFPWYEKPDDKA
-390 LQRALTQLADL
+390 LLRALTVLADL
-401 GAVDVQ
+401 GAVDAQ
-407 GKLTHLGRRMSAFP
+407 GKLTPLGRRMSVFP

-432 AGELDC
+432 AGDLDC

-477 FFPRLALLQRASE
+477 FFPRLALLQRAVE

-522 EAQGLPVSDRVAD
+522 EGQGLPVSDRVAD
-535 PAAVRRCLLLGF
+535 PSAVRRCLLLGF

-560 RCALVHGRAGELR
+560 RCALVHGRTGELR

-608 EEAWLQELF
+608 EESWLQELF
-617 PAEFSTVNQVRY
+617 PSEFSTVNQVRY
-629 DAAQRRVVTRV
+629 DASQRRVVTRV
-640 ERRFRDLILEAK
+640 ERRFRDLVLEAK

-680 DVPVDAWIRRVNFLA
+680 DAPVDAWIRRVNFLS

-706 DEVARRMV
+706 DDAARRMV

-724 YRDIRDRPVFGV
+724 YRDIRERPVFGV
-736 VRGWLTH
+736 VRGWLSH

-756 IVLPRKKHPARIE
+756 IILPRKKHPARIE
-769 YTEDGLAEVEATVQE
+769 YTEDGQAEIEATVQE

-796 LGKVPLVVCIQSPA
+796 LGKVPMVVCIQSPA

-831 KKELRGRYPR
+831 KKELRGRYPK

>member
-1 MMKQSLPIDGLQEDL
+1 MKQPLPIDALQDGL
-16 VAACGRAR
+16 VAACGRVR

-68 ARIAQERG
+68 ARIALERG
-76 VRLGGEVGYQIRFER
+76 VKLGGEVGYQIRFER

-109 QMATDPGLKGVGA
+109 QMASDPELKGVGA

-177 AADGRAYPVQIEYT
+177 AADGRAYPVQVEYT
-191 HLPRHSNRPIWD
+191 HMPRNSTRPIWD

-210 RVLSEE
+210 RVLREE
-216 AEGDVLVFMPGSY
+216 TEGDVLVFMPGSY
-229 EIARTIGAVRNL
+229 EIMRTIGAVRNL

-255 LPPEEQDRAVRPGPG
+255 LPPEEQDRAVKPSPG

-343 TDHAARPLREVPE
+343 TDHEARPLREVPE

-363 ETILLLLASGWG
+363 ETILLLLSSGWG
-375 EAASFPWYEKPEEKA
+375 EAASFPWYEKPDDKA
-390 LQRALTQLADL
+390 LQRALTVLADL
-401 GAVDVQ
+401 GAVDAQ
-407 GKLTHLGRRMSAFP
+407 GKLTPLGRRMSVFP

-432 AGELDC
+432 AGDLDC

-477 FFPRLALLQRASE
+477 FFPRLALLQRAVE

-522 EAQGLPVSDRVAD
+522 EGQGLPVSDRVAD
-535 PAAVRRCLLLGF
+535 PAAIRRCLLLGF

-560 RCALVHGRAGELR
+560 RCALVHGRTGELR

-608 EEAWLQELF
+608 EESWLQELF
-617 PAEFSTVNQVRY
+617 PDEFSTVNQVRY
-629 DAAQRRVVTRV
+629 DASQRRVVTRV
-640 ERRFRDLILEAK
+640 ERRFRDLVLEAK

-680 DVPVDAWIRRVNFLA
+680 DAPVDAWIRRVNFLS

-706 DEVARRMV
+706 DDAARRMV

-724 YRDIRDRPVFGV
+724 YRDIRERPVFGV

-769 YTEDGLAEVEATVQE
+769 YTEDGQAEIEATVQE

-796 LGKVPLVVCIQSPA
+796 LGKVPMVVCIQSPA

-831 KKELRGRYPR
+831 KKELRGRYPK

>member
-1 MMKQSLPIDGLQEDL
+1 MKQPLPIDALQDGL
-16 VAACGRAR
+16 VAACGRVR

-68 ARIAQERG
+68 ARIAQERE

-109 QMATDPGLKGVGA
+109 QMASDPELKGVGA

-154 IMAMSATLDTEGV
+154 IMAMSATLDTEAV

-191 HLPRHSNRPIWD
+191 HMPRNSTRPIWD

-210 RVLSEE
+210 RVLREE
-216 AEGDVLVFMPGSY
+216 SEGDILVFMPGSY
-229 EIARTIGAVRNL
+229 EIMRTIGAVRNL

-255 LPPEEQDRAVRPGPG
+255 LPPEEQDRAVKPSPG

-343 TDHAARPLREVPE
+343 TDHEARPLREVPE
-356 IRRVDLS
+356 IKRVDLS
-363 ETILLLLASGWG
+363 ETILLLLSSGWG
-375 EAASFPWYEKPEEKA
+375 DAATFPWYEKPDEKA
-390 LQRALTQLADL
+390 LQRALTVLADL
-401 GAVDVQ
+401 GAVDTQ
-407 GKLTHLGRRMSAFP
+407 GKLTPIGRRMSVFP

-477 FFPRLALLQRASE
+477 FFPRLALLQRAVE

-522 EAQGLPVSDRVAD
+522 EGQGLPVSDRIAD
-535 PAAVRRCLLLGF
+535 PAAIRRCLLLGF

-560 RCALVHGRAGELR
+560 RCALVHGRTGELR

-600 YLSLATAV
+600 YLSLATAI

-617 PAEFSTVNQVRY
+617 PAEFSTVNHVRY
-629 DAAQRRVVTRV
+629 DATQRRVVTRV
-640 ERRFRDLILEAK
+640 ERRFRDLVLEAK

-664 LLAEEVAAG
+664 ILAEEVAAG

-680 DVPVDAWIRRVNFLA
+680 DTPVDAWIRRVNFLS
-695 KHCPELGIPPF
+695 KHCPELGIPLF
-706 DEVARRMV
+706 DDAARRMV

-756 IVLPRKKHPARIE
+756 IILPRKKHPARIE
-769 YTEDGLAEVEATVQE
+769 YTADGQAEIEATVQE

-796 LGKVPLVVCIQSPA
+796 LGKVPMVICIQSPA

-831 KKELRGRYPR
+831 KKELRGRYPK

>member
-1 MMKQSLPIDGLQEDL
+1 MKQPLPIDALQEGL
-16 VAACGRAR
+16 VDACGRVR

-109 QMATDPGLKGVGA
+109 QMASDPELKGVGA

-177 AADGRAYPVQIEYT
+177 AADGRAYPVLIEYT
-191 HLPRHSNRPIWD
+191 HLPRNSTRPIWD

-210 RVLSEE
+210 RVLQEE
-216 AEGDVLVFMPGSY
+216 AEGDILVFMPGSY
-229 EIARTIGAVRNL
+229 EIMRTIGAVRNL

-255 LPPEEQDRAVRPGPG
+255 LPPEEQDRAVKPSPG

-343 TDHAARPLREVPE
+343 TDHEARPLREVPE
-356 IRRVDLS
+356 IKRVDLS
-363 ETILLLLASGWG
+363 ETILLLLSSGWG
-375 EAASFPWYEKPEEKA
+375 EAATFPWYEKPDDKA
-390 LQRALTQLADL
+390 LQRALTVLADL
-401 GAVDVQ
+401 GAVDAQ
-407 GKLTHLGRRMSAFP
+407 GKLTNLGRRMSVFP

-432 AGELDC
+432 AGDLDC

-477 FFPRLALLQRASE
+477 FFPRLALLQRAVE

-522 EAQGLPVSDRVAD
+522 EGQGLPVSDRIAD
-535 PAAVRRCLLLGF
+535 PTAVRRCLLLGF

-560 RCALVHGRAGELR
+560 RCALVHGRTGELR

-600 YLSLATAV
+600 YLSLATAI

-617 PAEFSTVNQVRY
+617 PSEFSTVNQVRY
-629 DAAQRRVVTRV
+629 DGSQRRVVTRV
-640 ERRFRDLILEAK
+640 ERRFRDLVLEAK

-680 DVPVDAWIRRVNFLA
+680 DAPVDAWIRRVNFLS

-706 DEVARRMV
+706 DEAARRMV

-756 IVLPRKKHPARIE
+756 IILPRKKHPARIE
-769 YTEDGLAEVEATVQE
+769 YTEDGQAEVEATVQE

-796 LGKVPLVVCIQSPA
+796 LGKVPMVVCIQSPA

-831 KKELRGRYPR
+831 KKELRGRYPK

>member
-1 MMKQSLPIDGLQEDL
+1 MKQPLPIDALQADL
-16 VAACGRAR
+16 VAACGRVR

-76 VRLGGEVGYQIRFER
+76 VKLGGEVGYQIRFER

-109 QMATDPGLKGVGA
+109 QMASDPELKGVGA

-191 HLPRHSNRPIWD
+191 HLPRNSTRPIWD

-210 RVLSEE
+210 RVLREE
-216 AEGDVLVFMPGSY
+216 SEGDILVFMPGSY
-229 EIARTIGAVRNL
+229 EIMRTIGAVRNL

-255 LPPEEQDRAVRPGPG
+255 LPPEEQDRAVKPSPG

-343 TDHAARPLREVPE
+343 TDHEARPLREVPE
-356 IRRVDLS
+356 IKRVDLS
-363 ETILLLLASGWG
+363 ETILLLLSSGWG
-375 EAASFPWYEKPEEKA
+375 EAATFPWYEKPDDKA
-390 LQRALTQLADL
+390 LQRALTVLADL
-401 GAVDVQ
+401 GAVDAQ
-407 GKLTHLGRRMSAFP
+407 GKLTPLGRRMSVFP

-432 AGELDC
+432 AGDLDC

-477 FFPRLALLQRASE
+477 FFPRLALLQRAVE

-522 EAQGLPVSDRVAD
+522 EGQGLPVSDRIAD

-560 RCALVHGRAGELR
+560 RCALVHGRTGELR

-600 YLSLATAV
+600 YLSLATAI
-608 EEAWLQELF
+608 EEAWLQDLF

-629 DAAQRRVVTRV
+629 DGSQRRVVTRV
-640 ERRFRDLILEAK
+640 ERRFRDLVLEAK

-680 DVPVDAWIRRVNFLA
+680 DAPVDAWIRRVNFLS

-706 DEVARRMV
+706 DEAARRMV

-743 EQAMALESYCPEK
+743 EQSMALESYCPEK
-756 IVLPRKKHPARIE
+756 IILPRKKHPARIE
-769 YTEDGLAEVEATVQE
+769 YTEDGQAEVEATVQE

-796 LGKVPLVVCIQSPA
+796 LGKVPMVVCIQSPA

-831 KKELRGRYPR
+831 KKELRGRYPK